1 MELRARLGLGEGGG
15 ECGSK
20 RPERVLCEVGMRG
33 RGNFASRMLRRMGDK
48 AVVLRL
54 GRRCAKTC
62 RHTSE
67 SDWMALE
74 SGRVGQFA
82 SEGELL
88 RGKVGPD
95 AHVGSAVWAAPSG

>member
-1 MELRARLGLGEGGG
+1 MELRARLGLGERGG
-15 ECGSK
+15 ECGIE
-20 RPERVLCEVGMRG
+20 RRERVLCEVSMRG
-33 RGNFASRMLRRMGDK
+33 RGNFASCMLPRIGDK

-62 RHTSE
+62 WHTFE
-67 SDWMALE
+67 SDWMVLE

-95 AHVGSAVWAAPSG
+95 AHVGSAMWAAPGG

>member
-1 MELRARLGLGEGGG
+1 MELRARLGLDERGG
-15 ECGSK
+15 ECGSE
-20 RPERVLCEVGMRG
+20 RRERVLREVGVRG
-33 RGNFASRMLRRMGDK
+33 RGNFASCMLTRVGDK

-62 RHTSE
+62 RHTLE
-67 SDWMALE
+67 SDWMASE
-74 SGRVGQFA
+74 SGRVGKFA

-95 AHVGSAVWAAPSG
+95 AHVGSAMWAAPGG